1 MSKKYYDKILAG
13 SGTSQVKVKSVFGA
27 KILSKYGWKE
37 GEGLGSSMNGVKEC
51 VQVEKRAERIGI
63 GAEKKESSSE
73 WDNWW
78 CGAYDSVASKIAIK
92 VAKKKKRNEEFMSSD
107 HDDEDGVGK
116 KRDNEKESSLKRRRV
131 KRQVRSED

>member
-63 GAEKKESSSE
+63 GAEKKDSSSE

-92 VAKKKKRNEEFMSSD
+92 VAKKKEVLSSE
-107 HDDEDGVGK
+107 DDEVEN
-116 KRDNEKESSLKRRRV
+116 KRASEKESSSLKRRRV

>member
-51 VQVEKRAERIGI
+51 VQVEKRADRIGI
-63 GAEKKESSSE
+63 GAEKNESSSE

-92 VAKKKKRNEEFMSSD
+92 VAKKKKRNEEVMSSD
-107 HDDEDGVGK
+107 HDDDDGAEK
-116 KRDNEKESSLKRRRV
+116 KRESSLKRRRV